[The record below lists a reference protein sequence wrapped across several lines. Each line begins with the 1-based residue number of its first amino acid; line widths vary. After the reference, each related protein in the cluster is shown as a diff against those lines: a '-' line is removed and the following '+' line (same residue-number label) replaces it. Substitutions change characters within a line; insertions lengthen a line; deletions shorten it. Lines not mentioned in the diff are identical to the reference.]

1 MQSPCR
7 QKHSGET
14 TILFRVSSSP
24 SARLCNTLAD
34 AQLLFAYK
42 IDRWNFT
49 LSTLE
54 VRRAEIASKHGG
66 KSFHHQQ

>member
-1 MQSPCR
+1 MQLPCR

-14 TILFRVSSSP
+14 TILFQVSSSP
-24 SARLCNTLAD
+24 SARLCYTLGD

-42 IDRWNFT
+42 IDRWDFT

-54 VRRAEIASKHGG
+54 VRGTEVAPEDGG